1 MVKIDINGQT
11 LEAEQGAMI
20 IEVADK
26 AGIRI
31 PRFCYHKKLSI
42 AANCRMCLVE
52 VGNSRKPLP
61 ACATPVTDGMKVFTR
76 SKLALEAQKA
86 VMEFLLINH
95 PLDCPICDQGGECE
109 LQDVSMGY
117 GGDTSFF
124 HEGKR
129 AIKDKNL
136 GPLISTEMTRCI
148 QCTRC
153 VRFGTEIAGMR
164 ELGAVDRGEYMEI
177 TTYIEHSVDSELS
190 GNIID
195 LCPVGALTSKPFRF
209 SARPWEMRQLPS
221 IAPHDCVGSH
231 IAVHT
236 LRDQVKR
243 VVPREA
249 LAINDMWLSDRDRF
263 GYLGL
268 YGDERVQQP
277 RIKEN
282 GVWRTVDW
290 TTALAFAAEHLQHV
304 IDEHGATTLGGLIS
318 SSATVEEHYLFQK
331 LLRGLG
337 TSHIDHR
344 LKQSDFSDQT
354 AAPLY
359 PSLGMSIQELS
370 HVDVA
375 LLVGSNL
382 RKEQPILNYR
392 LRMAAENS
400 GKVLLINTI
409 DYPFNFHIT
418 AKQIMPQGDLVS
430 GLAQVVKA
438 FYQLGKH
445 TVPKEFQNWFKT
457 LSVSPEATQQA
468 EYLLQAKRNVILL
481 GPTALH
487 HPHAALLQALAQL
500 ITQYTQGTIG
510 LLSEGANSA
519 GAWLAGTVP
528 HRTTGG
534 VTCDNATAFGMNASQ
549 MLEGHCRGFVLLGVE
564 PEYDCAD
571 SGKALSALS
580 QAECVVAL
588 TAYQT
593 PHMQEY
599 ADVILPITPFTE
611 MAGTFVNCEGHWQP
625 FQAVVPALGESRP
638 AWKVLRVLANLLEVS
653 GFQYQAFDQVSQECV
668 KALEDTPTFKAQP
681 RDLNTVAFKMPVQ
694 DQLTRIADTPLYA
707 VDPIVRRS
715 QALQATHDAITA
727 QGARMN
733 AKTAATHHLTSNAQ
747 VRITQEGRE
756 AVTLSV
762 MIDDS
767 IPVHSIYIA
776 QSSPQAIGLGD
787 VYAPITLEKVGN
799 A

>member
-1 MVKIDINGQT
+1 MIKIDINGQI

-26 AGIRI
+26 ANIRI

-61 ACATPVTDGMKVFTR
+61 ACATPVTDGMKVLTR

-109 LQDVSMGY
+109 LQDISMGY
-117 GGDTSFF
+117 GDDTSYF

-129 AIKDKNL
+129 AVKDQNL
-136 GPLISTEMTRCI
+136 GPLIATEMTRCI

-164 ELGAVDRGEYMEI
+164 ELGAVDRGEHMEI

-209 SARPWEMRQLPS
+209 SARPWELRQYSS

-231 IAVHT
+231 ISIHT
-236 LRDQVKR
+236 LRDRVKR

-249 LAINDMWLSDRDRF
+249 LTLNDMWLSDRDRF

-268 YGDERVQQP
+268 YHEDRVTQP
-277 RIKEN
+277 QIKEN
-282 GVWRTVDW
+282 GIWRTVDW
-290 TTALAFAAEHLQHV
+290 TTALTFAAGGLQHV
-304 IDEHGATTLGGLIS
+304 ADEHGATTVGGLIS
-318 SSATVEEHYLFQK
+318 PSATVEEHYLFQK

-344 LKQSDFSDQT
+344 LKQNDFSDQESF
-354 AAPLY
+354 PLY
-359 PSLGMSIQELS
+359 PSLGMSIQALS

-375 LLVGSNL
+375 LLIGSNL

-392 LRMAAENS
+392 LRMAAENN

-409 DYPFNFHIT
+409 DYPFNFHVT
-418 AKQIMPQGDLVS
+418 SKQIMPQGDLVS

-438 FYQLGKH
+438 IYQHKNLALPNE
-445 TVPKEFQNWFKT
+445 TQSWFE
-457 LSVSPEATQQA
+457 SVSISAEAKVQA
-468 EYLLQAKRNVILL
+468 ECLLQAKRHVILL
-481 GPTALH
+481 GPAALH
-487 HPHAALLQALAQL
+487 HPNAAFIRYLAQL
-500 ITQYTQGTIG
+500 IAQHTQGTIG
-510 LLSEGANSA
+510 LLHEGANVA
-519 GAWLAGTVP
+519 GAWLAGAVP
-528 HRTTGG
+528 HRTVGG
-534 VTCDNATAFGMNASQ
+534 ITQAQARDFGMNATQ
-549 MLEGHCRGFVLLGVE
+549 MLEGHCRGFLLLGVE

-571 SGKALSALS
+571 SGKALAAMK

-588 TAYQT
+588 SAYQT
-593 PHMQEY
+593 SFMKEY
-599 ADVILPITPFTE
+599 AHVILPITPFAE
-611 MAGTFVNCEGHWQP
+611 MAGTFVNCEGHWQS
-625 FQAVVPALGESRP
+625 FQPAVPALGESRP
-638 AWKVLRVLANLLEVS
+638 AWKVLRVLANLLEIS
-653 GFQYQAFDQVSQECV
+653 GFHYQALDEVYQECV
-668 KALEDTPTFKAQP
+668 TAIEDAPTLVVRENKLSAPKISSTHQQ
-681 RDLNTVAFKMPVQ
+681 MM
-694 DQLTRIADTPLYA
+694 RIADTPLYA
-707 VDPIVRRS
+707 VDPLVRRAT
-715 QALQATHDAITA
+715 ALQATHDAMVA
-727 QGARMN
+727 QGAHIN
-733 AKTAATHHLTSNAQ
+733 AKMAAAHALTAGD
-747 VRITQEGRE
+747 RIRVMQADRE
-756 AVTLSV
+756 AVILPV
-762 MIDDS
+762 IIDDT
-767 IPVHSIYIA
+767 IPERSVYIA
-776 QSSPQAIGLGD
+776 QSLSHAIGLGEI
-787 VYAPITLEKVGN
+787 YAPVTFEKMEE